1 VPLLATPLSKI
12 GSIYLT
18 SDGTADGEYTRV
30 LWVDRG
36 TRPNPIRPVVVSID
50 ATSVVYN
57 KNTGRKGPITLRIP
71 SCPDTLR
78 DALKV
83 ACNNGGHKTATLYH
97 AAESVTLDVEYLRI
111 DQPEDT
117 DEWQE
122 GDPREVIV
130 RLWSHGQP
138 EA

>member
-36 TRPNPIRPVVVSID
+36 TRPNPIRPVVTSID

-57 KNTGRKGPITLRIP
+57 KNTGRKGPITLVIE
-71 SCPDTLR
+71 SCYATLR
-78 DALKV
+78 NLLKT
-83 ACNNGGHKTATLYH
+83 ACNNGGHKTLEIYH
-97 AAESVTLDVEYLRI
+97 PAESATLDVEYLRI
-111 DQPEDT
+111 DQPD
-117 DEWQE
+117 DDAEWIAD
-122 GDPREVIV
+122 DPRPVIV
-130 RLWSHGQP
+130 RLQSHGQP